1 MANHSRE
8 HRQENIEQARVAIN
22 TLLENNQKVSVN
34 AISELTGIKAPTL
47 YTFPIVK
54 QHLQKRKKY
63 KRIASPVVSKPAK
76 PLNKDDIEQ
85 SVEGYMQYIRD
96 CYFTHAEAIN
106 EVMTDMMTSV
116 HDFSSNTFH
125 QAVNKLQALGE
136 LKASPILHGK
146 YIGSFTKEEAL
157 PVAPVSKVDEE
168 LEKILKLD
176 EAENPFND
184 PPQQGNCKIYDLPAV
199 SIDELKQEAPKPAK
213 AKEKPKTES
222 YELYFQMPLSNGKYF
237 KMSFPSDIDDD
248 DKQDITDYL
257 NIVLKRKLK
266 I

>member
-22 TLLENNQKVSVN
+22 TLLENNQKISVN

-63 KRIASPVVSKPAK
+63 KRKASPMVSKPAK

-85 SVEGYMQYIRD
+85 SVDGYMQYIRD
-96 CYFTHAEAIN
+96 CYFTHAESIN

-146 YIGSFTKEEAL
+146 YIGSFVKEEAL

-168 LEKILKLD
+168 LEKILKLVEED
-176 EAENPFND
+176 NPFND
-184 PPQQGNCKIYDLPAV
+184 PPQQQAL
-199 SIDELKQEAPKPAK
+199 KPAK
-213 AKEKPKTES
+213 AKEKPKAEP
-222 YELYFQMPLSNGKYF
+222 YELYFQMPLSNGNYF

-248 DKQDITDYL
+248 DKQDIADYL

>member
-22 TLLENNQKVSVN
+22 TLLENNQKVSVS
-34 AISELTGIKAPTL
+34 AISELTGIKVPTL

-54 QHLQKRKKY
+54 QHLKKRKQY
-63 KRIASPVVSKPAK
+63 KPRSLPIKIKPAK

-136 LKASPILHGK
+136 LKTSSILHGK
-146 YIGSFTKEEAL
+146 YIGSFAKQEPL

-168 LEKILKLD
+168 LEKILKL
-176 EAENPFND
+176 AEEDNPFND
-184 PPQQGNCKIYDLPAV
+184 PPQQ
-199 SIDELKQEAPKPAK
+199 QAPKPAK
-213 AKEKPKTES
+213 AKEKPKAES
-222 YELYFQMPLSNGKYF
+222 YELYFQMPLSNGGYF

-248 DKQDITDYL
+248 DKQDIADYL